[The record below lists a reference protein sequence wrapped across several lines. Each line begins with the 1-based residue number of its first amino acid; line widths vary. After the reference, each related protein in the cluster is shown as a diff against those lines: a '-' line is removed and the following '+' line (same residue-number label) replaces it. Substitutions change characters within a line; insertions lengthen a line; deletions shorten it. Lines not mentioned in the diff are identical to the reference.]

1 MPEDFAAILQFVD
14 DVAAE
19 PSPETA
25 PYALHYRVLEILQ
38 KLLSTPI
45 SPLEAAVANAKIGAT
60 FLHVEEPHKLR
71 DDNEKP
77 WAKYDVDELLQSM
90 DLENTHLLNQLGIL
104 WSNRTHPAR
113 ALCYF
118 QACEEFC
125 ASVQPTAHANDN
137 SKDRFLEVR
146 THATFY
152 LAQVYM
158 SLQLSDE
165 SAQYCLTTLELQ
177 LGALLSKRAAGAG
190 NDGDDIV
197 DGVHEWVKNCLRL
210 AKYYLGVEHLKDAA
224 TCLFACEYL
233 LHTVHHLQDTAGDKS
248 EDGNEK
254 LRVQHAE
261 ICLSWAKVHQLVL
274 KSAQFRDE
282 ESSLAEEEADAG
294 SATQSLERT
303 RLALCKERDN
313 NENPTSLSPSGME
326 YVPIDTISTFEAART
341 VFKLGMRACETAK
354 QVFVLNGFVTQ
365 HVRVSQL
372 ESQLYKRL
380 VHFESDRKRQ
390 IAMELRRLNLLTALL
405 AEELNP
411 DAYAALLQELNY
423 ECAEIA
429 ASIFDLKQDKNG
441 GADDKTNVYALKA
454 IHFYQ
459 QYLLLF
465 YPAPD
470 AGNKSQRTLPS
481 GKAAV
486 RLPPSAMTPSEFRS
500 VLLGYFGLARVCG
513 RVQFPSDKQKTVLFW
528 KQSLEYHESVIELVH
543 KYEEQSAKQTRPMD
557 GDGETLRQL
566 FDAEL
571 HICREMAELLPEKIN
586 QLVYNGKVL

>member
-1 MPEDFAAILQFVD
+1 MSTSMQENFAAILQYVD

-19 PSPETA
+19 PNPETA
-25 PYALHYRVLEILQ
+25 PYASHYRVLEILQ

-45 SPLEAAVANAKIGAT
+45 SPLPALETAARFFFPALLEYAASAE
-60 FLHVEEPHKLR
+60 LS

-77 WAKYDVDELLQSM
+77 WTKHDIDQLLQK
-90 DLENTHLLNQLGIL
+90 LLNQLGIL

-118 QACEEFC
+118 QACEGFC
-125 ASVQPTAHANDN
+125 AAVQPTLHANDDG
-137 SKDRFLEVR
+137 KDRFLEVR

-177 LGALLSKRAAGAG
+177 LGTLLSKKAPGAD
-190 NDGDDIV
+190 NGDI
-197 DGVHEWVKNCLRL
+197 DGVHEWTKNCLRL

-224 TCLFACEYL
+224 VCLFACEYL
-233 LHTVHHLQDTAGDKS
+233 LHTVYHPEDNAGAES
-248 EDGNEK
+248 EDSNEK
-254 LRVQHAE
+254 LRVQRAE
-261 ICLSWAKVHQLVL
+261 IYLSWAKVHQMVL
-274 KSAQFRDE
+274 KSAHFQDE
-282 ESSLAEEEADAG
+282 ESRQRSPSEEEAGLG
-294 SATQSLERT
+294 SATLSLERKLLT
-303 RLALCKERDN
+303 LCQESGN
-313 NENPTSLSPSGME
+313 IENLSSLSPLGME
-326 YVPIDTISTFEAART
+326 YVPIDTISSFEVART
-341 VFKLGMRACETAK
+341 VFKLGVRACEVAK
-354 QVFVLNGFVTQ
+354 QVFVLDGFVTH
-365 HVRVSQL
+365 HVRVLQL

-411 DAYAALLQELNY
+411 DAYTALLQELNY

-429 ASIFDLKQDKNG
+429 ATIFDLKQGKNG
-441 GADDKTNVYALKA
+441 GADDKTNAYAIKA
-454 IHFYQ
+454 VHFYQ

-465 YPAPD
+465 YPTD
-470 AGNKSQRTLPS
+470 NKDQAAKRSLPS

-543 KYEEQSAKQTRPMD
+543 KYEAQSTKQTMPVD
-557 GDGETLRQL
+557 GNDETLRQL

-571 HICREMAELLPEKIN
+571 HICREMVELLPEKIN
-586 QLVYNGKVL
+586 QLVYNGIVL